1 MKIPIV
7 GIIAE
12 YNPLHNGHLYQIQ
25 KAKESSKAEAVV
37 VVLSSN
43 FVQRGEPSI
52 LDKWNRAQITINTGA
67 DLVLEL
73 PVVFSAHNAGVFA
86 SAATDILGSSGI
98 VTHLSFGLEDPDWNT
113 DIILSILN
121 EEPADFKSLLKLSLG
136 KGLSYVEAR
145 ATALETMIAGSS
157 EKLKKPN
164 NSLALSYMLRL
175 RQKKWKMQPIP
186 IKRLGGGH
194 HCNVLGEYSSS
205 SAIRKAI
212 AEGRSDEA
220 MSFLPTESKEILRSA
235 IADGDACIE
244 YKKLWNLL
252 RMLLIRSSAE
262 EISKIAEVG
271 EGIEYRLKKEALT
284 STSFNEWAEK
294 CSSKRYTLG
303 RIRRHAIHALIGLN
317 HWENRAFQRIGP
329 AYIRVLATND
339 KGKELLKKMKETS
352 LLPVVTKY
360 GEASRVSPYAQ
371 KMINYELLACEL
383 WSQLIPSEKFGEEH
397 KRRIILKSE

>member
-12 YNPLHNGHLYQIQ
+12 YNPLHNGHLYQLQ
-25 KAKESSKAEAVV
+25 KAKELSKAEATV

-43 FVQRGEPSI
+43 FVQRGEPSM

-86 SAATDILGSSGI
+86 SAAVDILGSSGL

-121 EEPADFKSLLKLSLG
+121 EEPADFKSLLKLFLE

-145 ATALETMIAGSS
+145 AKALETMVSGSS

-175 RQKKWKMQPIP
+175 RQKEWEIKTLP
-186 IKRLGGGH
+186 IKRIGAAYH
-194 HCNVLGEYSSS
+194 SDILGEYSSS

-212 AEGRSDEA
+212 ADGRSNDA
-220 MSFLPTESKEILRSA
+220 ISFLPEKSKEVIRSA
-235 IADGDACIE
+235 IEKGNTCTDH
-244 YKKLWNLL
+244 KKLWNIL
-252 RMLLIRSSAE
+252 RMLLIRSTAE

-284 STSFNEWAEK
+284 SSSFNEWAEK

-329 AYIRVLATND
+329 AYIRVLATNG

-360 GEASRVSPYAQ
+360 GEASRISPYAQ

-383 WSQLIPSEKFGEEH
+383 WSQLIPNEKFGEEH
-397 KRRIILKSE
+397 KRKIIISE